1 MNEIIIPV
9 DEVEKDF
16 QSFLN
21 IEGNTR
27 IFFSGQFGIGKTYFL
42 KNFFK
47 ENVGEYDVYHL
58 FPVQYQIHGNDDVI
72 NLLKYDLLVE
82 LSEKDKNI
90 FAEKTAEGIKDSS
103 FLFYSWI
110 KENYPVNQTLQS
122 ILSAGEFLSGLS
134 PDPIIGLLGKLGRPL
149 KNLLKLDEEF
159 QEFKSEYKSGERRLV
174 ERYEETIRTKVDLE
188 TDYISSLV
196 KDKIAKNKK
205 NKKSVL
211 VLDDMD
217 RIDPEHIFR
226 MLNVLST
233 HFEREQ
239 ENKFGFD
246 FVIFVADYSNLKH
259 IFHHR
264 YGAKTDFS
272 GYVDKFF
279 TITPYYFDNKKAVIA
294 RVDEIVRKI
303 KNEDPALNRAIGESG
318 FIKIFLEH
326 IFTRV
331 VDAEIV
337 NLRQLLKATNFQLI
351 ELKKGGYNSDPFADN
366 FQKIFDIAIKI
377 AIHSFSGLD
386 SFVEKLEAVKIQRG
400 EEDKVGFNPPFY
412 RYIVAMLKSRD
423 VIIPDD
429 EPFNG
434 YVRANG
440 QEYHVV
446 IENRN
451 RPKSFDVEFGSE
463 KNKEMDLFYDLLIQ
477 YVKDRK
483 HIKDSSYDYDD

>member
-90 FAEKTAEGIKDSS
+90 FAEKTAGIKDSS

-110 KENYPVNQTLQS
+110 KENYTVNQTLRS

-149 KNLLKLDEEF
+149 KNFLKLDEEF
-159 QEFKSEYKSGERRLV
+159 QEFKNEYKSGEKRLV
-174 ERYEETIRTKVDLE
+174 ARYEETIRTKVDLE

-294 RVDEIVRKI
+294 GVGEIVKKI
-303 KNEDPALNRAIGESG
+303 KNEDPNLNRAIGESG
-318 FIKIFLEH
+318 YIKIFLEH
-326 IFTRV
+326 IFTKV
-331 VDAEIV
+331 VDADIV
-337 NLRQLLKATNFQLI
+337 NLRQLLKTTNFQL
-351 ELKKGGYNSDPFADN
+351 
-366 FQKIFDIAIKI
+366 
-377 AIHSFSGLD
+377 
-386 SFVEKLEAVKIQRG
+386 
-400 EEDKVGFNPPFY
+400 
-412 RYIVAMLKSRD
+412 
-423 VIIPDD
+423 
-429 EPFNG
+429 
-434 YVRANG
+434 
-440 QEYHVV
+440 YH
-446 IENRN
+446 
-451 RPKSFDVEFGSE
+451 F
-463 KNKEMDLFYDLLIQ
+463 
-477 YVKDRK
+477 
-483 HIKDSSYDYDD
+483 